1 MKRNIFLFAVIVV
14 LTLAFWIVST
24 SMYGNKPHKF
34 RQLQSEL
41 EDLNEQL
48 ITAQILSKKLD
59 RVYTLFERNLAL
71 SEQDSLAE
79 DASLPFINSLTQTLK
94 DLDIQLLSLKP
105 QPRESDNTHVLAPYD
120 LTIKCTFEQFGR
132 LVSELEKSP
141 RLVNIVEFNVN
152 NSVDRITRLQREEDL
167 NHPVIEMKINTM
179 TLVKQSG
186 GRS

>member
-1 MKRNIFLFAVIVV
+1 MKRNVYLFVAIVV
-14 LTLAFWIVST
+14 LTAVFWVVST
-24 SMYGNKPHKF
+24 SMYGNKPQKF
-34 RQLQSEL
+34 HELQSQL
-41 EDLNEQL
+41 ETLNEQL

-71 SEQDSLAE
+71 SEQDSLAD

-105 QPRESDNTHVLAPYD
+105 QPRVTGRSRVLAPYD
-120 LTIKCTFEQFGR
+120 LTIKCTFEQFGK

-141 RLVNIVEFNVN
+141 RLVNIVEYNVN
-152 NSVDRITRLQREEDL
+152 NSVDRISRLQRETDL

-179 TLVKQSG
+179 TLVKKSIG
-186 GRS
+186 SS